1 MSKPALKSNPGVSRP
16 GGRRGICGARAALL
30 IGPGLSGCI
39 LGSERPELNLEVPA
53 GYREA
58 SRSAPDAAIP
68 AMDWWQ
74 GFRSRELTSLMQAAQ
89 TENLNI
95 AVAIAQVVQADAL

>member
-1 MSKPALKSNPGVSRP
+1 MSKLALKSDPGVSRFA
-16 GGRRGICGARAALL
+16 GGRRVRSALAALL

-68 AMDWWQ
+68 AMDSESDS
-74 GFRSRELTSLMQAAQ
+74 FFFSCFLVLANKRYS
-89 TENLNI
+89 
-95 AVAIAQVVQADAL
+95 